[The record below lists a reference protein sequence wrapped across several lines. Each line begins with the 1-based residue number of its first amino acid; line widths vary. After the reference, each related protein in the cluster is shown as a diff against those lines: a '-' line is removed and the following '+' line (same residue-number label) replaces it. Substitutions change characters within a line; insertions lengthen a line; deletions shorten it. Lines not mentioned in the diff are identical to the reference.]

1 MYHYLLNLLVFQFHV
16 GTLPY
21 FMDECTMWEVI
32 DLIEGIKWMDRNTW
46 EQTRLQSY
54 LTVQVNSKNKLTP
67 SDLIHFPWDEGIDN
81 TDHDTEISNEDIQRL
96 KELGKKWVSGYTT
109 QEI

>member
-1 MYHYLLNLLVFQFHV
+1 
-16 GTLPY
+16 
-21 FMDECTMWEVI
+21 
-32 DLIEGIKWMDRNTW
+32 MDRNTW

-67 SDLIHFPWDEGIDN
+67 SELIHFPWDEGIDN

>member
-1 MYHYLLNLLVFQFHV
+1 
-16 GTLPY
+16 
-21 FMDECTMWEVI
+21 MDECTMWEVI

-67 SDLIHFPWDEGIDN
+67 QDILKLPWDEGGEDI
-81 TDHDTEISNEDIQRL
+81 DHDTEISKEDIARL
-96 KELGKKWVSGYTT
+96 KELGKKWGKGYTT
-109 QEI
+109 REI